1 MRKMKKIAAIAL
13 AAITATA
20 FVGCGGDEATFVYYQ
35 GDRVDSKTGKMEFS
49 TDLFFRNDRKTD
61 GADPFVL
68 DNTARDG
75 YYYMYTTSNHLEAF
89 RTEDLVNW
97 EPMGP
102 TLNVWSVDSEMR
114 DIVWEDIWAPEVVY
128 DPDTELF
135 YMHFSASP
143 RNSSNM
149 DMLLLAATSE
159 NPYGPFN
166 VVDFSDPASCGEG
179 NVHEYDTAE
188 YSEPMAQYLFFN
200 PEIYHDFSVSHTGK
214 SRKYTGSIDPH
225 AFTDENGKKYL
236 YWVDNIVDNFIV
248 AVEMENWLKPKW
260 DTAALV
266 TATRYWTVED
276 FENYRLTGAI
286 PEDGYVSYESLGN
299 TINEGP
305 AMTKRNGKYYLTFSI
320 NSYEQSNYAVA
331 QAVADSPLGPF
342 RKLREEENGL
352 LLSSLAEG
360 SNEVSGS
367 GHHSF
372 VTVGDQMY
380 VVYHRHDDFTVAGA
394 ARNPAIDEIEW
405 VTIKDIY
412 NNDLEVMYANG
423 PTWNVQPL
431 PMGEYV
437 NIAQEASVTG
447 IEEDNAR
454 YLIDDLL
461 SVCKTDTDFHMNYVG
476 ETLLEKTTTI
486 AFDFASPRK
495 IRAVMIYESKF
506 EDSIFLSATV
516 ELTTS
521 NGKTHKLNLKL
532 AQELY
537 SRDEYS
543 GEVDYVQP
551 GAAIFAEFK
560 ETEVTRVR
568 VTIPVGKDQA
578 QVGVSEVRILGLKEG
593 K

>member
-1 MRKMKKIAAIAL
+1 
-13 AAITATA
+13 
-20 FVGCGGDEATFVYYQ
+20 
-35 GDRVDSKTGKMEFS
+35 
-49 TDLFFRNDRKTD
+49 
-61 GADPFVL
+61 
-68 DNTARDG
+68 
-75 YYYMYTTSNHLEAF
+75 
-89 RTEDLVNW
+89 
-97 EPMGP
+97 
-102 TLNVWSVDSEMR
+102 
-114 DIVWEDIWAPEVVY
+114 
-128 DPDTELF
+128 
-135 YMHFSASP
+135 
-143 RNSSNM
+143 
-149 DMLLLAATSE
+149 
-159 NPYGPFN
+159 
-166 VVDFSDPASCGEG
+166 
-179 NVHEYDTAE
+179 
-188 YSEPMAQYLFFN
+188 
-200 PEIYHDFSVSHTGK
+200 
-214 SRKYTGSIDPH
+214 
-225 AFTDENGKKYL
+225 
-236 YWVDNIVDNFIV
+236 
-248 AVEMENWLKPKW
+248 
-260 DTAALV
+260 
-266 TATRYWTVED
+266 
-276 FENYRLTGAI
+276 
-286 PEDGYVSYESLGN
+286 
-299 TINEGP
+299 
-305 AMTKRNGKYYLTFSI
+305 
-320 NSYEQSNYAVA
+320 
-331 QAVADSPLGPF
+331 
-342 RKLREEENGL
+342 
-352 LLSSLAEG
+352 
-360 SNEVSGS
+360 
-367 GHHSF
+367 
-372 VTVGDQMY
+372 MY

-412 NNDLEVMYANG
+412 NNDLDVMYANG

-532 AQELY
+532 AQELF

-551 GAAIFAEFK
+551 GASIFAEFK